1 MSEEELSVEEG
12 NFYQEEIVGIL
23 SVCSIHNRERYR
35 DDVARCRRKGE
46 VSSLAFAV
54 SRALWKY
61 LLANSVYPCT
71 LPVNTSGVNK
81 GQNEPDNRSNGIE
94 KS

>member
-1 MSEEELSVEEG
+1 VSEEQLSVE
-12 NFYQEEIVGIL
+12 GIRIKKRMLEPYL
-23 SVCSIHNRERYR
+23 SAALTTENDKK
-35 DDVARCRRKGE
+35 DDVARCHRKGE

-54 SRALWKY
+54 SRALLKY
-61 LLANSVYPCT
+61 LLANGGYPCI